1 MPHLFL
7 LNVKCSPRRA
17 PRNNEVSAKSD
28 IFFSWDKKNEI
39 MLEVICFRN
48 IWYSNEVK
56 AVEIFKNYNFPIP
69 EVGLPAP
76 IFIANKMT

>member
-1 MPHLFL
+1 MSNAPQEGLPEITKYLQKVTFS
-7 LNVKCSPRRA
+7 SPG
-17 PRNNEVSAKSD
+17 
-28 IFFSWDKKNEI
+28 IKKNEI

-56 AVEIFKNYNFPIP
+56 AAEIFRNYNFPIF